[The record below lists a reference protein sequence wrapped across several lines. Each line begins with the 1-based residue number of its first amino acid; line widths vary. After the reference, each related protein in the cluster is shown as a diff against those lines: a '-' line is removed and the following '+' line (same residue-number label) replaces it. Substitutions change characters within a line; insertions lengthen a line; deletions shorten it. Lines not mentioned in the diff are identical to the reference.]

1 MPRVLIV
8 ASADLTPE
16 LGDTLLWRADITRVF
31 SPSHEAA
38 LDAVRAVAP
47 SLVIIDGIDT
57 GASRAL
63 VERLRAGS
71 ETRGVSL
78 IVLSRSKAPQDERA
92 LRQAGANLVLS
103 GHVDPALWDSRLEEL
118 LHVAPR
124 REMRVPVLFEVSS
137 SRLAREAEPVEAWAL
152 NVSVRGVLL
161 ETPEAVDAGTR
172 LDLRFALP
180 PDARPIRAVGR
191 VARQAGPKQ
200 GRFRSG
206 VEFLML
212 RGDARSRLRS
222 FIGTRAGV

>member
-1 MPRVLIV
+1 MPRILIV

-47 SLVIIDGIDT
+47 SLVIIDGADMR
-57 GASRAL
+57 ASRVL
-63 VERLRAGS
+63 VGRLRAGPD
-71 ETRGVSL
+71 TREVSL
-78 IVLSRSKAPQDERA
+78 IVVRRSPAPEDEQA
-92 LRQAGANLVLS
+92 LRRAGANLVLS

-124 REMRVPVLFEVSS
+124 REVRVPVLFEVSS
-137 SRLAREAEPVEAWAL
+137 RFAPEAEPVEAWAL

-161 ETPEAVDAGTR
+161 ETSEAVDAGTR

-180 PDARPIRAVGR
+180 PDARTIRAVAR
-191 VARQAGPKQ
+191 VAREAGPEQ